1 MSYIIIS
8 NVGMAV
14 MMLLIYLRQTH
25 IRLKSKKEIQKIKQV
40 YENQISELK
49 KAENS
54 FDAEGLKIQAMK
66 VDGLENQIIDYHLIF
81 DY

>member
-25 IRLKSKKEIQKIKQV
+25 IRLKSKKEVQKLKQI
-40 YENQISELK
+40 YEKDKSI
-49 KAENS
+49 A
-54 FDAEGLKIQAMK
+54 
-66 VDGLENQIIDYHLIF
+66 
-81 DY
+81 